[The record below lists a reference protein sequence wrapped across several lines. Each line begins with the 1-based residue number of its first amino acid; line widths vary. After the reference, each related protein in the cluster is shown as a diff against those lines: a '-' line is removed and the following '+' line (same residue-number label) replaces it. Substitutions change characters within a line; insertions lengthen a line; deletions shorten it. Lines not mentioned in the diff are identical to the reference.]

1 MNRKHVFYWCIVGS
15 LTLMFCGCGDDSS
28 KDGDA
33 RVPENTAELCQD
45 GIDNDGNGRIDCK
58 DDGCKA
64 FAFCQEAEDGKENTL
79 VACQDGNDNDGDGL
93 VDCDD
98 PDCQAFTICQKK
110 KAENTEDLCKD
121 GIDNDGNGLVDC
133 KDDGCKSFAFCQEAE
148 AGKEDTLVACQDGN
162 DNDGDGLIDC
172 DDSDC
177 QVFAICQKKPE
188 NTEALCKDGLDNDGN
203 GLADCDDPN
212 CAAFDHCKPKEN
224 TEALCQDGL
233 DNDGDGLIDCA
244 DSDCAAFDH
253 CKPKEN
259 TEALCSDEVDNDGD
273 DLVDCNDPDCL
284 VFEHCAAYRIA
295 ENSAELCS
303 DGIDNDADGVKDCD
317 SISCKHFDVCMGGGK
332 VGEDTLELCSD
343 GIDNDGDGLVDC
355 ADVECKGFQHCLG
368 KKADDVTKEMC
379 SDKIDSDGDGLIDCA
394 DPDCQQFTDICSDE
408 CPDDPYK
415 YAPDKCGCGE
425 TWVVDSRLEN
435 GGGCFINISTPE
447 DFMQIQKK
455 AKAGDTDV
463 LNKNYILK
471 RSIDFGET
479 SDYEPLLEFGGIFE
493 GNGKR
498 ISGVFNFDMDTITWE
513 HDIGLFGGL
522 QENNSDEETVT
533 LRNLV
538 VGITVNVVN
547 AKARRAYGTLI
558 GKTRGGATVENI
570 SGTSKLYVIF
580 NDDIESVLEEYLHLN
595 VGGLAGDFAGGD
607 FIRNI
612 YLHGSNTSVEFIVKQ
627 DLKKDKDNKFDFG
640 PQTISVGGVAGEIG
654 KPFVIKNVHANTNVT
669 LLADVEIKTYS
680 MFDSTVDVTKK
691 TIYPLKYQVGGIA
704 GWATILKDVHSTGTI
719 KADTKTKIHRKA
731 TSDGVVI
738 RHSNTYV
745 GGIAGYASS
754 LQDSSFKGDIVV
766 AADDESSGQ
775 KQWNDA
781 KADGKACVGGGA
793 GIVVAGSLVNACNG
807 IYVDGSISIEPKC
820 ESLSST
826 LAYAEDAKYKPAI
839 NYAGGIVGCYSAPS
853 DSYVINS
860 YANVAFTIE
869 KGACSKNTVYWGG
882 ISSINPPF
890 EFGNNIDINRYI
902 VNNHAYTTYNFP
914 SWGQYENAVLGGVTN
929 TNQGGKIVNNFVSG
943 RFTGDEKHENMA
955 YYKSKLLATRG
966 KYLYETYWNADIY
979 GNGAKS
985 SGSQITDASAKP
997 FTFNAAKLPV
1007 TSNGESIHGL
1017 LSSNSGHDGG
1027 VLSANIPKYSNDEN
1041 IYVNWKMIVDK
1052 DGNKV
1057 PVPMSTT
1064 SNY

>member
-1 MNRKHVFYWCIVGS
+1 M
-15 LTLMFCGCGDDSS
+15 
-28 KDGDA
+28 
-33 RVPENTAELCQD
+33 
-45 GIDNDGNGRIDCK
+45 
-58 DDGCKA
+58 
-64 FAFCQEAEDGKENTL
+64 
-79 VACQDGNDNDGDGL
+79 

-162 DNDGDGLIDC
+162 DNDGDGLVDC

-177 QVFAICQKKPE
+177 QVFAICQKKAE
-188 NTEALCKDGLDNDGN
+188 NTEALCKDGLDNDG
-203 GLADCDDPN
+203 
-212 CAAFDHCKPKEN
+212 
-224 TEALCQDGL
+224 DGL
-233 DNDGDGLIDCA
+233 SDCA
-244 DSDCAAFDH
+244 DPDCAAFDH

-273 DLVDCNDPDCL
+273 DFVDCNDSDCL

-303 DGIDNDADGVKDCD
+303 DGIDNDVDGVKDCD

-343 GIDNDGDGLVDC
+343 GNDNDGDGLVDC

-368 KKADDVTKEMC
+368 QKADDVTQEMC
-379 SDKIDSDGDGLIDCA
+379 SDGNDNDGDGLIDCA

-447 DFMQIQKK
+447 DFMQIQRK
-455 AKAGDTDV
+455 AKAGDRDV

-479 SDYEPLLEFGGIFE
+479 SDYEPISDFGGIFE

-513 HDIGLFGGL
+513 HDIGLFGSL

-538 VGITVNVVN
+538 VSITVNVVN

-580 NDDIESVLEEYLHLN
+580 NDDIERVLEEYLHLM

-627 DLKKDKDNKFDFG
+627 DLKKDKDNKFDFS

-654 KPFVIKNVHANTNVT
+654 QPLVIKNVHANTNVT

-680 MFDSTVDVTKK
+680 MFDSTVDLTQE
-691 TIYPLKYQVGGIA
+691 TIYPMSYRVGGIA

-781 KADGKACVGGGA
+781 KAEGKACVGGGA

-820 ESLSST
+820 ESLSSA

-869 KGACSKNTVYWGG
+869 KGACSKNAVYWGG

-979 GNGAKS
+979 GDGAKS

-1007 TSNGESIHGL
+1007 TSTGESIHGL

-1027 VLSANIPKYSNDEN
+1027 VLSANIPKYSNDKN
-1041 IYVNWKMIVDK
+1041 IYVNWKAIVDK

>member
-33 RVPENTAELCQD
+33 RVPENTAERCQD
-45 GIDNDGNGRIDCK
+45 GIDNDGNGRVDCK

-64 FAFCQEAEDGKENTL
+64 FAFCQEAEEGKENTL

-93 VDCDD
+93 ADCDD
-98 PDCQAFTICQKK
+98 SDCQVFAICQKK
-110 KAENTEDLCKD
+110 KAENTEELCKD
-121 GIDNDGNGLVDC
+121 GLDNDGNGLVDC

-148 AGKEDTLVACQDGN
+148 AGKEDTLVACQDG
-162 DNDGDGLIDC
+162 
-172 DDSDC
+172 S
-177 QVFAICQKKPE
+177 
-188 NTEALCKDGLDNDGN
+188 
-203 GLADCDDPN
+203 
-212 CAAFDHCKPKEN
+212 
-224 TEALCQDGL
+224 

-273 DLVDCNDPDCL
+273 DFVDCNDPDCL

-343 GIDNDGDGLVDC
+343 GLDNDGDGLVDC

-379 SDKIDSDGDGLIDCA
+379 SDKVDNDGDGLVDCA

-425 TWVVDSRLEN
+425 TWVVDSKLKN

-447 DFMQIQKK
+447 DFMQIQEK

-463 LNKNYILK
+463 LGKNYILK
-471 RSIDFGET
+471 RSIDFGERFA
-479 SDYEPLLEFGGIFE
+479 YEPLSGFVGIFE

-498 ISGVFNFDMDTITWE
+498 ISGVFNFDMDRITWNYG
-513 HDIGLFGGL
+513 IGLFDRSH
-522 QENNSDEETVT
+522 ENNGMFEAVV

-547 AKARRAYGTLI
+547 AKAHRAYGTLFAE
-558 GKTRGGATVENI
+558 TRGGATLENI
-570 SGTSKLYVIF
+570 SGTSKLYVKLKDSIDTKPKTVV
-580 NDDIESVLEEYLHLN
+580 NLKA
-595 VGGLAGDFAGGD
+595 GGLVGSLSFAD
-607 FIRNI
+607 SIRNI
-612 YLHGSNTSVEFIVKQ
+612 YLQGSNTSVEFKVKQ
-627 DLKKDKDNKFDFG
+627 NLKNDVDNQFDSVEH
-640 PQTISVGGVAGEIG
+640 TISVGGVAGYISFPEAIE
-654 KPFVIKNVHANTNVT
+654 NVHANTNVT

-680 MFDSTVDVTKK
+680 MFDSTAKPSK
-691 TIYPLKYQVGGIA
+691 EIYPIVYQVGGIA
-704 GWATILKDVHSTGTI
+704 GFGMNIKDAHSTGTI
-719 KADTKTKIHRKA
+719 KADTKTQIHRKPND
-731 TSDGVVI
+731 DGVVI

-745 GGIAGYASS
+745 GGVAGNGSS
-754 LQDSSFKGDIVV
+754 ISDSSFKGDIVV
-766 AADDESSGQ
+766 AADDESSEQ
-775 KQWNDA
+775 KKWDDA
-781 KADGKACVGGGA
+781 KADGKACVGGGI
-793 GIVVAGSLVNACNG
+793 GISHFNAIGSPQSG
-807 IYVDGSISIEPKC
+807 IYVDGSISIEPRC
-820 ESLSST
+820 ESLSSK
-826 LAYAEDAKYKPAI
+826 LAYAEDAYYKPAV
-839 NYAGGIVGCYSAPS
+839 NYAGGIVGCYDTIS
-853 DSYVINS
+853 DSYIINS

-869 KGACSKNTVYWGG
+869 KGACSKNTIYWGG

-890 EFGNNIDINRYI
+890 KYDKKDINRYI

-914 SWGQYENAVLGGVTN
+914 SWGQYENVVLGGVTN
-929 TNQGGKIVNNFVSG
+929 TDQGGKIVNNFVSG
-943 RFTGDEKHENMA
+943 KFTGDEKHENMA
-955 YYKSKLLATRG
+955 YYKSKLFATRG

-979 GNGAKS
+979 GDGAKS
-985 SGSQITDASAKP
+985 SGSQIPDASAKP
-997 FTFNAAKLPV
+997 FTFNVARLPV

-1027 VLSANIPKYSNDEN
+1027 VLSANIPKYSNDKN
-1041 IYVNWKMIVDK
+1041 IYVNWKAIVDK

>member
-33 RVPENTAELCQD
+33 RVPENTAERCQD
-45 GIDNDGNGRIDCK
+45 GIDNDGNGRVDCK

-64 FAFCQEAEDGKENTL
+64 FAFCQEAEEGKENTL

-93 VDCDD
+93 ADCDD
-98 PDCQAFTICQKK
+98 SDCQVFAICQKK
-110 KAENTEDLCKD
+110 KAENTEELCKD
-121 GIDNDGNGLVDC
+121 GLDNDGNGLVDC

-162 DNDGDGLIDC
+162 DNDG
-172 DDSDC
+172 
-177 QVFAICQKKPE
+177 
-188 NTEALCKDGLDNDGN
+188 N

-224 TEALCQDGL
+224 TEDLCQDGL

-273 DLVDCNDPDCL
+273 DFVDCNDPDCL

-343 GIDNDGDGLVDC
+343 GNDNDGDGLVDC

-379 SDKIDSDGDGLIDCA
+379 SDKDDNDGDGLIDCA

-415 YAPDKCGCGE
+415 YAPDQCGCGE

-455 AKAGDTDV
+455 SKAGDTDV

-479 SDYEPLLEFGGIFE
+479 SDYEPLSGFGGIFE

-498 ISGVFNFDMDTITWE
+498 ISGVFNFDMNNITWN
-513 HDIGLFGGL
+513 HNIGLFDRP
-522 QENNSDEETVT
+522 QESNSDEETVT

-547 AKARRAYGTLI
+547 AKARRAYGTLV
-558 GKTRGGATVENI
+558 GATRGGMAIENI
-570 SGTSKLYVIF
+570 SGISKLYVKLK
-580 NDDIESVLEEYLHLN
+580 DSVDVGLGQMINLRA
-595 VGGLAGDFAGGD
+595 GGLVGDFAGGD
-607 FIRNI
+607 FIRNV
-612 YLHGSNTSVEFIVKQ
+612 YLHGSNTSVEFKVKQ
-627 DLKKDKDNKFDFG
+627 ELRNDKLYYFDKNG
-640 PQTISVGGVAGEIG
+640 KIINVGGVAGSISRPQVME
-654 KPFVIKNVHANTNVT
+654 NVHANTNVT
-669 LLADVEIKTYS
+669 LLADVEFWSYS
-680 MFDSTVDVTKK
+680 LFVSYPTVEISIDPL
-691 TIYPLKYQVGGIA
+691 IYRVGGIA
-704 GWATILKDVHSTGTI
+704 GYASKIKDAHSTGTI
-719 KADTKTKIHRKA
+719 KANTKTQIHRKENN
-731 TSDGVVI
+731 DYLVI
-738 RHSNTYV
+738 RRSNTYV
-745 GGIAGYASS
+745 GGIAGDGSS
-754 LQDSSFKGDIVV
+754 VSDSSFKGDIVV
-766 AADDESSGQ
+766 AADDESSEQ
-775 KQWNDA
+775 KKWDDE
-781 KADGKACVGGGA
+781 KADGKACVGGGI
-793 GIVVAGSLVNACNG
+793 GISRFNAIDSPQSG
-807 IYVDGSISIEPKC
+807 IYVDGSISIEPRC
-820 ESLSST
+820 ESLSSK
-826 LAYAEDAKYKPAI
+826 LAYVDYNVERYRPAV
-839 NYAGGIVGCYSAPS
+839 NYAGGIVGCYDTIS
-853 DSYVINS
+853 DSYIINS

-869 KGACSKNTVYWGG
+869 KGACSKNTIYWGG

-890 EFGNNIDINRYI
+890 EYDKKDINRYI

-914 SWGQYENAVLGGVTN
+914 SWGQYENVVLGGVTN
-929 TNQGGKIVNNFVSG
+929 TDQGGKIVNNFVSG
-943 RFTGDEKHENMA
+943 KFTGDEKHENMA
-955 YYKSKLLATRG
+955 YYKSKLFATRG

-979 GNGAKS
+979 GDGAKS
-985 SGSQITDASAKP
+985 SGSQIPDASAKP
-997 FTFNAAKLPV
+997 FTFNVAKLPV

-1027 VLSANIPKYSNDEN
+1027 VLSANIPKYSNDKN
-1041 IYVNWKMIVDK
+1041 IYVNWKAIVDK

>member
-1 MNRKHVFYWCIVGS
+1 MDRKHVFYWCIVGS
-15 LTLMFCGCGDDSS
+15 LTLMFWGCGDDSS

-33 RVPENTAELCQD
+33 RVPENTAERCQD
-45 GIDNDGNGRIDCK
+45 GIDNDGNGHVDCK
-58 DDGCKA
+58 DEGCKA
-64 FAFCQEAEDGKENTL
+64 FAFCQEAEEGKENTL
-79 VACQDGNDNDGDGL
+79 VACQDGIDNDGDGL

-98 PDCQAFTICQKK
+98 TDCQAFTICQKK

-162 DNDGDGLIDC
+162 DNDGDGLVDC
-172 DDSDC
+172 DDSD
-177 QVFAICQKKPE
+177 
-188 NTEALCKDGLDNDGN
+188 
-203 GLADCDDPN
+203 

-224 TEALCQDGL
+224 TEALCSDGK
-233 DNDGDGLIDCA
+233 DNDGDGMIDCA
-244 DSDCAAFDH
+244 DTDCAAFDH

-273 DLVDCNDPDCL
+273 DFVDCNDPDCL

-303 DGIDNDADGVKDCD
+303 DGIDNDVDGVKDCD

-343 GIDNDGDGLVDC
+343 GNDNDGDGLVDC

-368 KKADDVTKEMC
+368 QKADDVTKEMC
-379 SDKIDSDGDGLIDCA
+379 SDKNDNDGDGLIDCA

-455 AKAGDTDV
+455 AKAGDRDV

-479 SDYEPLLEFGGIFE
+479 SDYEPISDFGGIFE

-498 ISGVFNFDMDTITWE
+498 ISGVFNFDMNNITWK
-513 HDIGLFGGL
+513 HGIGLFDSL

-547 AKARRAYGTLI
+547 ATAVKSYGTLI
-558 GKTRGGATVENI
+558 GETRGGATVENI
-570 SGTSKLYVIF
+570 SGTSKLYVKLKNTI
-580 NDDIESVLEEYLHLN
+580 N
-595 VGGLAGDFAGGD
+595 VDSMIMILLRAGGLVGKFAGRD
-607 FIRNI
+607 NIRNI
-612 YLHGSNTSVEFIVKQ
+612 YLHGSNTSVEFKVKQ
-627 DLKKDKDNKFDFG
+627 DLKKDKYYYFDRVNKSID
-640 PQTISVGGVAGEIG
+640 VGGVAGYISG
-654 KPFVIKNVHANTNVT
+654 PKVIENVHANTNVT
-669 LLADVEIKTYS
+669 LLADVESKTYS
-680 MFDSTVDVTKK
+680 MFDSTAKPPNDIKG
-691 TIYPLKYQVGGIA
+691 IDYNVGGIA
-704 GWATILKDVHSTGTI
+704 GTALKIKDAHSTGTI
-719 KADTKTKIHRKA
+719 KANTKTQIHRMPND
-731 TSDGVVI
+731 DGVVI
-738 RHSNTYV
+738 RLSNTHV
-745 GGIAGYASS
+745 GGIVGIGRSIS
-754 LQDSSFKGDIVV
+754 DSSFKGDIIV
-766 AADDESSGQ
+766 AADDESSEQ
-775 KQWNDA
+775 KKWDDA
-781 KADGKACVGGGA
+781 EADGRTCVGGGVGVGTA
-793 GIVVAGSLVNACNG
+793 SSVDEAYSG

-820 ESLSST
+820 ESLSSK
-826 LAYAEDAKYKPAI
+826 LAYAEDAKYKPAV
-839 NYAGGIVGCYSAPS
+839 NYAGGIVGCYGTEYG
-853 DSYVINS
+853 SYVINS

-890 EFGNNIDINRYI
+890 EYMEKDINRYI

-929 TNQGGKIVNNFVSG
+929 TDQGGKIVNNFVSG
-943 RFTGDEKHENMA
+943 KFTGDEKHENMA

-979 GNGAKS
+979 GDGAKS

-1041 IYVNWKMIVDK
+1041 IYVNWKVIVDK

>member
-1 MNRKHVFYWCIVGS
+1 MNRKHVFYWCIVGC
-15 LTLMFCGCGDDSS
+15 LTLMICGCGDDSS

-33 RVPENTAELCQD
+33 RVPENTAERCQD
-45 GIDNDGNGRIDCK
+45 GIDNDGNGRVDCK

-64 FAFCQEAEDGKENTL
+64 FAFCQEAEEGKENTL

-98 PDCQAFTICQKK
+98 PDCQAFAICQKK
-110 KAENTEDLCKD
+110 KAENTEELCKD
-121 GIDNDGNGLVDC
+121 GLDNDGNGLVDC

-162 DNDGDGLIDC
+162 DNDGDGLVDC
-172 DDSDC
+172 DDSD
-177 QVFAICQKKPE
+177 
-188 NTEALCKDGLDNDGN
+188 
-203 GLADCDDPN
+203 

-224 TEALCQDGL
+224 TEALCKDGL
-233 DNDGDGLIDCA
+233 DNDGDGLVDCD

-273 DLVDCNDPDCL
+273 DFVDCNDPDCL

-343 GIDNDGDGLVDC
+343 GLDNDGDGLVDC

-368 KKADDVTKEMC
+368 QKADDVTKEMC
-379 SDKIDSDGDGLIDCA
+379 SDKDDNDGDGLIDCA

-447 DFMQIQKK
+447 DFMLIQKK
-455 AKAGDTDV
+455 VKAGDTGV

-479 SDYEPLLEFGGIFE
+479 SDYEPLSGFGGIFE

-498 ISGVFNFDMDTITWE
+498 ISGVFNFDMNNINWK
-513 HDIGLFGGL
+513 HGIGLFDSL

-558 GKTRGGATVENI
+558 GKTGRGATVENI

-580 NDDIESVLEEYLHLN
+580 NDDLATGNEKGNYYYLW
-595 VGGLAGDFAGGD
+595 VGGLVGDFAGGD

-612 YLHGSNTSVEFIVKQ
+612 YLHGSNTSVEFKVKQ
-627 DLKKDKDNKFDFG
+627 DLKKDKYSDFDYYYKS
-640 PQTISVGGVAGEIG
+640 IYVGGVAGSIY
-654 KPFVIKNVHANTNVT
+654 KPAVIKNVHANTNVT
-669 LLADVEIKTYS
+669 LLADAEIKTYS
-680 MFDSTVDVTKK
+680 MFDSTVDVTWVEF
-691 TIYPLKYQVGGIA
+691 YPMEYIVGGIA
-704 GWATILKDVHSTGTI
+704 GYASGVKDVHSTGTI

-745 GGIAGYASS
+745 GGIAGIAWT
-754 LQDSSFKGDIVV
+754 LWDSSFKGDIVV

-781 KADGKACVGGGA
+781 KADGKACVGGGVGVGRA
-793 GIVVAGSLVNACNG
+793 SEIKSPYSG
-807 IYVDGSISIEPKC
+807 IYVDSSISIEPKC
-820 ESLSST
+820 ESLSSK

-839 NYAGGIVGCYSAPS
+839 NYAGGIVGCYGTTS
-853 DSYVINS
+853 DSYIINS

-869 KGACSKNTVYWGG
+869 KGACSKNTIYWGG
-882 ISSINPPF
+882 ISSIDPPF
-890 EFGNNIDINRYI
+890 EYKNKDINRYI

-914 SWGQYENAVLGGVTN
+914 SWGQYENVVLGGVTN
-929 TNQGGKIVNNFVSG
+929 TDQAGKIVNNFVSG
-943 RFTGDEKHENMA
+943 KFTGDEKHENMA
-955 YYKSKLLATRG
+955 YYKSKLFATRG

-979 GNGAKS
+979 GDGAKS
-985 SGSQITDASAKP
+985 SGSQIPDASAKP

-1027 VLSANIPKYSNDEN
+1027 VLSANIPKYSNDKN
-1041 IYVNWKMIVDK
+1041 IYVNWKAIVDK